1 MASNLFNQFMSKMKE
16 TEKEVF
22 KDRVQASQK
31 DIELQIMS
39 SASVRLSVA
48 QNDNYTKE
56 DDSPMSTLQEA
67 ILEGVNESI
76 EANQDKII
84 HKIDELFSDKGFSAE
99 MEARYM
105 QKLCSYYNIN
115 PDLSKEEK
123 IALLDKEL
131 SNEEDLI
138 YWDKQMDL
146 EGFR

>member
-56 DDSPMSTLQEA
+56 DNSPMSTLQEA

-99 MEARYM
+99 MESRYM

-115 PDLSKEEK
+115 PDLSKKEK